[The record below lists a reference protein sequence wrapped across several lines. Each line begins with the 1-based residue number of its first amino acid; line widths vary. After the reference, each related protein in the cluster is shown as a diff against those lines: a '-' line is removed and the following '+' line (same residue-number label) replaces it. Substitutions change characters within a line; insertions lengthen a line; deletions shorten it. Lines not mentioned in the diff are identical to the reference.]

1 MRIVVEV
8 VVVKVPTVNTV
19 LSKIFPMTKALI
31 YRKFYD
37 ELSKDFP
44 FLSPSLEQWD
54 VPGGTENIPPE
65 RLDKNYILQTFL
77 L

>member
-8 VVVKVPTVNTV
+8 VVVKVPTVNKV

-37 ELSKDFP
+37 ELSKDFL
-44 FLSPSLEQWD
+44 FLSPSPEQ
-54 VPGGTENIPPE
+54 
-65 RLDKNYILQTFL
+65 
-77 L
+77 

>member
-8 VVVKVPTVNTV
+8 VVVKVPTVNKV

-37 ELSKDFP
+37 ELSKG
-44 FLSPSLEQWD
+44 FLFLPPSPEQ
-54 VPGGTENIPPE
+54 
-65 RLDKNYILQTFL
+65 
-77 L
+77 